1 MKITIG
7 ICLKIDPSGLQQ
19 KPMSGYFPQLLE
31 LLLLKSDSH
40 LPKKLRYLHYWKP
53 FKNDE
58 KALFVLKIFKF
69 VSRLFGPVGK
79 TAWLER

>member
-40 LPKKLRYLHYWKP
+40 LPKKLRYLHY
-53 FKNDE
+53 
-58 KALFVLKIFKF
+58 
-69 VSRLFGPVGK
+69 
-79 TAWLER
+79 